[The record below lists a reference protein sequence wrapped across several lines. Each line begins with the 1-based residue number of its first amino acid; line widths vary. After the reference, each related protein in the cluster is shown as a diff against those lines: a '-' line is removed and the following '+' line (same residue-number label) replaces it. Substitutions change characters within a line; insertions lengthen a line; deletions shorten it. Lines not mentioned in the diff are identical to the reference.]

1 MTDHFELPDPR
12 WPVPAS
18 VLAGLWLDSDKPSRA
33 PLKDAQGDPSDHKSK
48 KELDEE
54 LDEGLEDTF
63 PASDPVSVSQTTTTG
78 APDEFR
84 KSTRKNGSKH

>member
-18 VLAGLWLDSDKPSRA
+18 VLAGLWLDSDKPLHTPVRGA
-33 PLKDAQGDPSDHKSK
+33 EGDPSDHKSK

-54 LDEGLEDTF
+54 LDSGLEDTF

-78 APDEFR
+78 APVEFR
-84 KSTRKNGSKH
+84 KSGTKH